1 MSNLKLKQPIQF
13 LLKQLE
19 KEENRERFNL
29 VIGNTILRAM
39 HTFKGSIGFVQK
51 SDSCTYS
58 DNFSFLHQFEQEKI
72 IRTCLSRTKETEN
85 DDGDAIISV
94 FEGDSPSH
102 LTGGIYRCHKMS
114 DLLGREFDLLL
125 RHSYLLKDAFNQ
137 KNYSLDEAIDFLGE
151 RMIELVPEY
160 KEFCKNNLN

>member
-1 MSNLKLKQPIQF
+1 MSTLQLKQPIQF
-13 LLKQLE
+13 LLEQLE

-72 IRTCLSRTKETEN
+72 IRTCLSRTKETED

-94 FEGDSPSH
+94 FEGDSAFYLSN
-102 LTGGIYRCHKMS
+102 GGIDGYNKIS
-114 DLLGREFDLLL
+114 DVLGEEFDLLI
-125 RHSYLLKDAFNQ
+125 RHS
-137 KNYSLDEAIDFLGE
+137 YSLDETIDFLGK
-151 RMIELVPEY
+151 RMIDLVPEY
-160 KEFCKNNLN
+160 EEFCKTDLN

>member
-13 LLKQLE
+13 LLEQLE

-51 SDSCTYS
+51 SNSCTYS

-72 IRTCLSRTKETEN
+72 IRTCLSRTKETED

-94 FEGDSPSH
+94 FEGDSASSS
-102 LTGGIYRCHKMS
+102 GRGIDRYDKIS
-114 DLLGREFDLLL
+114 DLLGEEFDLLI
-125 RHSYLLKDAFNQ
+125 RHS
-137 KNYSLDEAIDFLGE
+137 YSLDEAIDFLGE